1 MDPAPSSPP
10 PSSNARSVPERALA
24 PTTRPEGLRA
34 TASRPSHAVDS
45 EHRRGRYFLRL
56 CVGAL
61 GVVYGDIGTSPLYA
75 IRECFHPT
83 HGLPVTAA
91 NILGL
96 LSLIAWS
103 LVIVITAKYL
113 AYVLRADNHGEGGVL
128 SLMALALGAGKGR
141 VPVWALVTLGL
152 FGAALLYGDG
162 MITPAIS
169 ILGALEGL
177 VVATS
182 AFEHWVV
189 PITIVVL
196 VLLFLPQS
204 HGTARV
210 GAVFGP
216 VMLVWFLVIGALG
229 VVHIV
234 ARPDVLSAL
243 SPHHAVR
250 FFLGNGFAGF
260 VVLGSVFLVVT
271 GGEALYADM
280 GHFGAKPI
288 RWAWL
293 LLAGPALLL
302 NYFGQGALL
311 LADPGAVE
319 NPFFLAAPRWAL
331 YPLVV
336 LSVLAAV
343 IASQA
348 VISGAFSLTRQAIM
362 LGFWPR
368 VDVRHTSAHEI
379 GQIYVPSINWM
390 LLVSTIALV
399 LGFRT
404 SSNLAAAYG
413 IAVTTTMVI
422 TTLLAYVVA
431 RHQWGWSAAAA
442 GGLTLAFLCLD
453 VAFFGA
459 NALKIGHGGW
469 FPLVIGAGIF
479 LLMLTWKRGREI
491 LGQRIRVQIVPLED
505 FWELLRVERPAR
517 VPGAGV
523 FMTSNADGAPPALMQ
538 NFLLNR
544 VVHQEVVLLTVV
556 TTEQPRV
563 PDAERV
569 TVEELEHGFKRV
581 IARYGFMEQPDVP
594 ALLAKEGV
602 CSAPI
607 EHCTFFLGRET
618 VLPAR
623 GGGMAR
629 FRQHLFA
636 FMTRNS
642 QRAAT
647 FFNVPPERVMEIGS
661 QVSL

>member
-1 MDPAPSSPP
+1 M
-10 PSSNARSVPERALA
+10 
-24 PTTRPEGLRA
+24 
-34 TASRPSHAVDS
+34 
-45 EHRRGRYFLRL
+45 
-56 CVGAL
+56 GAL

-83 HGLPVTAA
+83 HGLPVTPP
-91 NILGL
+91 NVFGL
-96 LSLIAWS
+96 LSLIFWS
-103 LVIVITAKYL
+103 LSIVITAKYL
-113 AYVLRADNHGEGGVL
+113 VYVLRADNRGEGGVL
-128 SLMALALGAGKGR
+128 ALMALALGSSKGK
-141 VPVWALVTLGL
+141 VPAWGVIGLGL

-169 ILGALEGL
+169 VLGALEGL
-177 VVATS
+177 VIATS
-182 AFEHWVV
+182 AFADWVV

-196 VLLFLPQS
+196 VILFLPQRF
-204 HGTARV
+204 GTARV

-216 VMLVWFLVIGALG
+216 VMLVWFAVIALLG

-234 ARPDVLSAL
+234 RHPGVLVAA
-243 SPHHAVR
+243 SPHFAVR
-250 FFLGNGFAGF
+250 FMMDHGAIAF

-288 RWAWL
+288 RWTWL
-293 LLAGPALLL
+293 FVAGPALLL

-311 LADPGAVE
+311 IADPRAVE
-319 NPFFLAAPRWAL
+319 NPFFLSAPRWAL

-348 VISGAFSLTRQAIM
+348 VITGAFSLTRQATM

-368 VDVRHTSAHEI
+368 VEVQHTSAREI
-379 GQIYVPSINWM
+379 GQIYVPTINWM
-390 LLVSTIALV
+390 LMIATIALV

-431 RHQWGWSAAAA
+431 RHHWGWGALPALS
-442 GGLTLAFLCLD
+442 LTLVFVCIDL
-453 VAFFGA
+453 AFFGA
-459 NALKIGHGGW
+459 NAMKIAHGGW
-469 FPLVIGAGIF
+469 FPLLMGGAIF
-479 LLMLTWKRGREI
+479 VLMTTWKRGREL
-491 LGQRIRVQIVPLED
+491 LGQRIRAQIVPLDD
-505 FWELLRVERPAR
+505 FYELLRVELPAR
-517 VPGAGV
+517 VPGTGV
-523 FMTSNADGAPPALMQ
+523 FMTSNAEGAPPALMQ

-544 VVHQEVVLLTVV
+544 VVHQEVILLTIV

-563 PDAERV
+563 TPSERV
-569 TVEELEHGFKRV
+569 SVATLQDGFKRV
-581 IARYGFMEQPDVP
+581 IARYGFMEQPDIP
-594 ALLAKEGV
+594 ALLEQERIPHW
-602 CSAPI
+602 PI

-618 VLPAR
+618 VLPAL

-629 FRQHLFA
+629 WRQHLFS

-647 FFNVPPERVMEIGS
+647 FFNVPPDRVMEIGS
-661 QVSL
+661 QIRF

>member
-1 MDPAPSSPP
+1 VVAVAV
-10 PSSNARSVPERALA
+10 NERA
-24 PTTRPEGLRA
+24 
-34 TASRPSHAVDS
+34 SHAPPT
-45 EHRRGRYFLRL
+45 GRYFASL
-56 CVGAL
+56 CLSAL

-75 IRECFHPT
+75 IRECFHPS
-83 HGLPVTAA
+83 HGLAVTPF
-91 NILGL
+91 NVVGV
-96 LSLIAWS
+96 LSLIFWS
-103 LVIVITAKYL
+103 LTIVVTAKYL
-113 AYVLRADNHGEGGVL
+113 FYVLRADNRGEGGVL
-128 SLMALALGAGKGR
+128 ALMALALGASKGKLPAWTVVG
-141 VPVWALVTLGL
+141 LGL

-182 AFEHWVV
+182 AFENWVV
-189 PITIVVL
+189 PLTIAILVV
-196 VLLFLPQS
+196 LFLPQRL
-204 HGTARV
+204 GTARV

-216 VMLVWFLVIGALG
+216 IMVVWFLVIASLG
-229 VVHIV
+229 TIHIV
-234 ARPDVLSAL
+234 RHPEVLLAL
-243 SPHHAVR
+243 SPHPALAFMIEHGTIA
-250 FFLGNGFAGF
+250 F

-288 RWAWL
+288 RLTWL
-293 LLAGPALLL
+293 VVAGPALLL

-311 LADPGAVE
+311 IGNPEAVE
-319 NPFFLAAPRWAL
+319 NPFFFAAPRWAL

-336 LSVLAAV
+336 LSVFAAV

-348 VISGAFSLTRQAIM
+348 VISGAFSLTRQATM

-368 VDVRHTSAHEI
+368 VEVQHTSAREI
-379 GQIYVPSINWM
+379 GQIYVPTINWM
-390 LLVSTIALV
+390 LMIAAIALV

-431 RHQWGWSAAAA
+431 RHQWGWTRYAALS
-442 GGLTLAFLCLD
+442 LTSLFVAIDL
-453 VAFFGA
+453 AFFGA
-459 NALKIGHGGW
+459 NALKIAHGGW
-469 FPLVIGAGIF
+469 FPLLIGGVIF
-479 LLMLTWKRGREI
+479 LLMITWKTGREL
-491 LGQRIRVQIVPLED
+491 LGQRIRTQVIPLED

-517 VPGAGV
+517 VPGTGV
-523 FMTSNADGAPPALMQ
+523 FLTSNAEGTPPALMQ

-544 VVHQEVVLLTVV
+544 VVHQEVILLTIV

-563 PDAERV
+563 SAAERV
-569 TVEELEHGFKRV
+569 TVEELQEGFKRAV
-581 IARYGFMEQPDVP
+581 ARYGFLDHPDVP
-594 ALLAKEGV
+594 VLLTENDV
-602 CSAPI
+602 TRWPV

-618 VLPAR
+618 VLPANH
-623 GGGMAR
+623 GGMAR
-629 FRQHLFA
+629 WRQHLFS

-647 FFNVPPERVMEIGS
+647 FFNVPPDRVMEIGS
-661 QVSL
+661 QIRF

>member
-1 MDPAPSSPP
+1 MSVRGEASHEEPS
-10 PSSNARSVPERALA
+10 
-24 PTTRPEGLRA
+24 
-34 TASRPSHAVDS
+34 
-45 EHRRGRYFLRL
+45 GRYFMTL
-56 CVGAL
+56 CLGAL

-75 IRECFHPT
+75 IRECFHPA
-83 HGLPVTAA
+83 HGLAVTTA
-91 NILGL
+91 NVFGL
-96 LSLIAWS
+96 LSLIFWS
-103 LVIVITAKYL
+103 LMIVVTAKYL
-113 AYVLRADNHGEGGVL
+113 AYVLRADNRGEGGVL
-128 SLMALALGAGKGR
+128 ALMALALGASKNRLPAWGVIG
-141 VPVWALVTLGL
+141 LGL

-177 VVATS
+177 VIATT
-182 AFEHWVV
+182 AFEDWVV
-189 PITIVVL
+189 PLTL
-196 VLLFLPQS
+196 VTLVILFLPQRF
-204 HGTARV
+204 GTARV

-216 VMLVWFLVIGALG
+216 IMLVWFLVIALLG
-229 VVHIV
+229 IGHIV
-234 ARPDVLSAL
+234 AHPSVLLAL
-243 SPHHAVR
+243 SPHY
-250 FFLGNGFAGF
+250 GIGFVFSHGTTAF

-288 RWAWL
+288 RFTWFV
-293 LLAGPALLL
+293 LAGPALLL

-311 LADPGAVE
+311 IADPAAIE

-336 LSVLAAV
+336 LSVVAAV

-348 VISGAFSLTRQAIM
+348 VISGAFSLTRQATM

-368 VDVRHTSAHEI
+368 VQVQHTSAREI
-379 GQIYVPSINWM
+379 GQIYVPTINWM
-390 LLVSTIALV
+390 LMIATIALV
-399 LGFRT
+399 LAFRT

-431 RHQWGWSAAAA
+431 RYQWGWGALPALV
-442 GGLTLAFLCLD
+442 LTSVFVTIDLG
-453 VAFFGA
+453 FFGA
-459 NALKIGHGGW
+459 NALKISHGGW
-469 FPLVIGAGIF
+469 FPLLMGGCIF
-479 LLMLTWKRGREI
+479 VLMTTWKRGREL
-491 LGQRIRVQIVPLED
+491 LGQRIRTQIIPLED
-505 FWELLRVERPAR
+505 FWELLRVELPAR

-523 FMTSNADGAPPALMQ
+523 FMTSNAEGAPPALMQ

-544 VVHQEVVLLTVV
+544 VVHQEVILLTIL

-563 PDAERV
+563 LPNERV
-569 TVEELEHGFKRV
+569 SVEDMKDGFKRV
-581 IARYGFMEQPDVP
+581 VARYGFMEQPDIPV
-594 ALLAKEGV
+594 LLTEHHIP
-602 CSAPI
+602 SWPI

-618 VLPAR
+618 VLPAV

-629 FRQHLFA
+629 WRQHLFA

-647 FFNVPPERVMEIGS
+647 FFNVPPDRVMEIGS
-661 QVSL
+661 QIRF

>member
-1 MDPAPSSPP
+1 MST
-10 PSSNARSVPERALA
+10 SNPLSAATLNAHPDSGSAER
-24 PTTRPEGLRA
+24 G
-34 TASRPSHAVDS
+34 
-45 EHRRGRYFLRL
+45 YFLSL
-56 CVGAL
+56 CLGAL

-75 IRECFHPT
+75 IRECFHPS
-83 HGLPVTAA
+83 HGLAVTAP
-91 NILGL
+91 NVLGL
-96 LSLIAWS
+96 LSLIFWS
-103 LVIVITAKYL
+103 LTIVITAKYL
-113 AYVLRADNHGEGGVL
+113 AYVLRADNRGEGGVL
-128 SLMALALGAGKGR
+128 ALMALALGASKGK
-141 VPVWALVTLGL
+141 VPTWGVIGLGL

-189 PITIVVL
+189 PLTIVIL
-196 VLLFLPQS
+196 VLLFLPQR

-216 VMLVWFLVIGALG
+216 IMLVWFAAIALLG
-229 VVHIV
+229 IVHIV
-234 ARPDVLSAL
+234 GRPSVLAAL
-243 SPHHAVR
+243 SPHFAVR
-250 FFLGNGFAGF
+250 FMLDNGAIAF

-280 GHFGAKPI
+280 GHFGARPI
-288 RWAWL
+288 RFTWL
-293 LLAGPALLL
+293 VLAGPALLI

-311 LADPGAVE
+311 LEDPKAVE

-331 YPLVV
+331 YPLVA

-348 VISGAFSLTRQAIM
+348 VISGAFSLTRQATM

-368 VDVRHTSAHEI
+368 VQVQHTSAREI
-379 GQIYVPSINWM
+379 GQIYVPTINWM
-390 LLVSTIALV
+390 LMLATIALV
-399 LGFRT
+399 LGFRS

-431 RHQWGWSAAAA
+431 RYHWGWRA
-442 GGLTLAFLCLD
+442 GWALALTVVF
-453 VAFFGA
+453 VAIDLGFFGA
-459 NALKIGHGGW
+459 NALKIAHGGW
-469 FPLVIGAGIF
+469 FPLLMGGAIYI
-479 LLMLTWKRGREI
+479 LMTTWKRGREL
-491 LGQRIRVQIVPLED
+491 LGRRIRSQIVPLED
-505 FWELLRVERPAR
+505 FWELLRVELPAR

-523 FMTSNADGAPPALMQ
+523 FMTSNAEGAPPALMQ

-544 VVHQEVVLLTVV
+544 VVHQEVVLLTIV
-556 TTEQPRV
+556 TTEEPRV
-563 PDAERV
+563 DAAQRV
-569 TVEELEHGFKRV
+569 AVEELANGFKRA
-581 IARYGFMEQPDVP
+581 IARYGFMEQPDIP
-594 ALLAKEGV
+594 ALLSDNHV
-602 CSAPI
+602 TQFPI

-618 VLPAR
+618 VLPAV

-629 FRQHLFA
+629 WRQHLFS

-647 FFNVPPERVMEIGS
+647 FFNVPTDRVMEIGS
-661 QVSL
+661 QIRL

>member
-1 MDPAPSSPP
+1 VTAVTPIAPRPVSSIPVSARGEALGEQ
-10 PSSNARSVPERALA
+10 PS
-24 PTTRPEGLRA
+24 
-34 TASRPSHAVDS
+34 
-45 EHRRGRYFLRL
+45 GRYFLTL
-56 CVGAL
+56 CLGAL

-75 IRECFHPT
+75 MRECFHPG
-83 HGLPVTAA
+83 HGLTVTTP
-91 NILGL
+91 NVFGL
-96 LSLIAWS
+96 LSLIFWS
-103 LVIVITAKYL
+103 LMIVITAKYL
-113 AYVLRADNHGEGGVL
+113 AYVLRADNRGEGGVL
-128 SLMALALGAGKGR
+128 ALMALALGSSKGR
-141 VPVWALVTLGL
+141 VPTWGVVGLGL

-177 VVATS
+177 VIATS
-182 AFEHWVV
+182 AFQDWVV
-189 PITIVVL
+189 PLTL
-196 VLLFLPQS
+196 VTLVILFLPQRF
-204 HGTARV
+204 GTARV

-216 VMLVWFLVIGALG
+216 VMLVWFLVIAVLG
-229 VVHIV
+229 VGHIV
-234 ARPDVLSAL
+234 AHPSVLMAL
-243 SPHHAVR
+243 SPHFAFR
-250 FFLGNGFAGF
+250 FVLDHGTIAF

-288 RWAWL
+288 RYTWL
-293 LLAGPALLL
+293 FLAGPALVL

-311 LADPGAVE
+311 IADPKAIE

-336 LSVLAAV
+336 LSVAAAV

-348 VISGAFSLTRQAIM
+348 VITGAFTLTRQATM

-368 VDVRHTSAHEI
+368 VEVQHTSAREI
-379 GQIYVPSINWM
+379 GQIYVPTINWM
-390 LLVSTIALV
+390 LMIATIALV

-431 RHQWGWSAAAA
+431 RYQWGWGALPALA
-442 GGLTLAFLCLD
+442 LTAVFVTIDLG
-453 VAFFGA
+453 FFGA
-459 NALKIGHGGW
+459 NALKIAHGGW
-469 FPLVIGAGIF
+469 FPLLMGGAIF
-479 LLMLTWKRGREI
+479 VLMTTWKRGRE
-491 LGQRIRVQIVPLED
+491 LLARRIRDQIIPLDD
-505 FWELLRVERPAR
+505 FWELLRVELPAR
-517 VPGAGV
+517 VPGTGV
-523 FMTSNADGAPPALMQ
+523 FMTTNAQGAPPALMQ

-544 VVHQEVVLLTVV
+544 VVHQEVILLTII

-563 PDAERV
+563 LPHERV
-569 TVEELEHGFKRV
+569 SVEVMKDGFKRV
-581 IARYGFMEQPDVP
+581 IARYGFMEQPDIP
-594 ALLAKEGV
+594 ALLTEHDIP
-602 CSAPI
+602 SSPI

-618 VLPAR
+618 VLPAI

-629 FRQHLFA
+629 WRQHLFA

-647 FFNVPPERVMEIGS
+647 FFNVPPDRVMEIGS
-661 QVSL
+661 QIRF